1 MITKKR
7 VTSIILALT
16 VAVTS
21 MLTVGMPT
29 SVEAKSKLKV
39 SKVKVNM
46 EAPKKISAK
55 LSTARGGYDDA
66 VISWSKSKNAKG
78 YYVYYKKNSK
88 KAKWT
93 YVGRTSK
100 TYLTK
105 KNLADGTNYV
115 FLVRPYKQKG
125 KIIYKSK
132 KYKTVKITTLKKMST
147 PIVKKYASG
156 KVKVYWKDIASQD
169 GYQISKSTSKNK
181 TNVVYT
187 YKTRSGKS
195 KVIKATNNKRYYY
208 KVRAYKYVKVKG
220 KTKKVYAPWS
230 NVKSYKVSVKPSKP
244 NKPSKPSNDNPIF
257 RGLGNSGWKGEKNT
271 LYNRAEKECLDE
283 NSKWYMCGFEM
294 WTIDKN
300 GTIWTV
306 DFY

>member
-125 KIIYKSK
+125 KTIYKSK

-230 NVKSYKVSVKPSKP
+230 NVRSYKVSVKPSR
-244 NKPSKPSNDNPIF
+244 PSNDNPIF
-257 RGLGNSGWKGEKNT
+257 RGLGNTGWKGSKSEMQA
-271 LYNRAEKECLDE
+271 RAEREWFDE
-283 NSKWYMCGFEM
+283 NSKWYNYGNYEM

-306 DFY
+306 NFFNYGL

>member
-21 MLTVGMPT
+21 MLTVAMPT

-125 KIIYKSK
+125 KTIYKSK

-230 NVKSYKVSVKPSKP
+230 NVKSYKISI

-257 RGLGNSGWKGEKNT
+257 RELGNTGWRGSESEM
-271 LYNRAEKECLDE
+271 LARAYKEWDDE
-283 NSKWYMCGFEM
+283 NSKWSKYDGFKM

-306 DFY
+306 DFYKY

>member
-21 MLTVGMPT
+21 MLTVAMPT

-125 KIIYKSK
+125 KTIYKSK

-220 KTKKVYAPWS
+220 KAKKVYAPWS
-230 NVKSYKVSVKPSKP
+230 NVRSYKVSVKPSR
-244 NKPSKPSNDNPIF
+244 PSNDNPIF
-257 RGLGNSGWKGEKNT
+257 RGLGNTGWKGSKSEMQA
-271 LYNRAEKECLDE
+271 RAEREWFDE
-283 NSKWYMCGFEM
+283 NSKWYNYGNYEM

-306 DFY
+306 NFFNYGL

>member
-21 MLTVGMPT
+21 MLTVAMPT

-125 KIIYKSK
+125 KTIYKSK

-230 NVKSYKVSVKPSKP
+230 NVRSYKVSVKPSR
-244 NKPSKPSNDNPIF
+244 PSNDNPIF
-257 RGLGNSGWKGEKNT
+257 RGLGNTGWKGSKSEMQA
-271 LYNRAEKECLDE
+271 RAEREWFDE
-283 NSKWYMCGFEM
+283 NSKWYNYGNYEM

-306 DFY
+306 NFFNYGL